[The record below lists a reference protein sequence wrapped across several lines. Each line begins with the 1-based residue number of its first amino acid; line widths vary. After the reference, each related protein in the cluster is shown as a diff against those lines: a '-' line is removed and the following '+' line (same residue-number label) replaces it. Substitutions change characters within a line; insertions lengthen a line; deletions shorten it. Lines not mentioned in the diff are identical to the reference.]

1 MLLIGLASAGC
12 VGSRQYQAGAVY
24 LDAQDY
30 DRAVETLR
38 EAVKARPGNT
48 EYLARLEAAES
59 KSADQH
65 VAAAQEHL
73 RNRRL
78 TDAHREI
85 EIARDRVPTHPEVT
99 RLSEPLKRQI
109 ARCDALVAQSEA
121 ALSEG
126 RWEEAYR
133 LATEAQAID
142 TAHPAA
148 ESAVRRARA
157 ALVADHIAAARL
169 AAQRGDEQ
177 SFMAALDLARQIDPN
192 DPVVQQMRRQAGSAT
207 ADPAA
212 VATRAAGE
220 PASGPVVVHPADSRP
235 FEPPAPDQ
243 PSRAG
248 AGPEVAAGPAPQDR
262 PPAPE
267 VSREIK
273 PLPGGRRAS
282 PPRPAEAAPAVVPVP
297 PPALIEPPDHAS
309 EDRASPL
316 IIGLGPAGTAAGPD
330 AVRPAPRPASRPEG
344 APAVPLPA
352 VAPTVAPVS
361 PVAPAGP
368 AVDKPPAP
376 VRPSWPPQAEPG
388 RIVPAPR
395 HRDPGLQPQAFLH
408 RAVISRKDTRYRD
421 TATTVDGVTVR
432 LRDTDH
438 DPLDA
443 DIEIRIGTTRIRRD
457 DLRIGQGVTFRV
469 AEGRT
474 YRLVVLSI
482 LDDRET
488 VSFGIQRVPDA
499 R

>member
-12 VGSRQYQAGAVY
+12 VGSRQYQAGAAY

-78 TDAHREI
+78 TDAQREI
-85 EIARDRVPTHPEVT
+85 EVARDRVPTHPEVT

-109 ARCDALVAQSEA
+109 ARCEALVAQSEA

-157 ALVADHIAAARL
+157 ALLADRIAAARL

-177 SFMAALDLARQIDPN
+177 GFTAALYLARRIDPN
-192 DPVVQQMRRQAGSAT
+192 DPVIQQMCREAGPGTGDQTVA
-207 ADPAA
+207 
-212 VATRAAGE
+212 ATRAAA
-220 PASGPVVVHPADSRP
+220 PAASGPVAGQAVASRP
-235 FEPPAPDQ
+235 FEQPATDQ
-243 PSRAG
+243 PSRAT
-248 AGPEVAAGPAPQDR
+248 AGSEVAAGPAPADR
-262 PPAPE
+262 SPAPE
-267 VSREIK
+267 VSREVK
-273 PLPGGRRAS
+273 PLPGGRKAS
-282 PPRPAEAAPAVVPVP
+282 PPRPAEAAVAPVSVP
-297 PPALIEPPDHAS
+297 PPALIESPEDAPEDPP
-309 EDRASPL
+309 SPL
-316 IIGLGPAGTAAGPD
+316 IIGLGKSGTGAAAAP
-330 AVRPAPRPASRPEG
+330 VRPAPRPASRPAG
-344 APAVPLPA
+344 TPVAPMPSVAPA
-352 VAPTVAPVS
+352 VAPL
-361 PVAPAGP
+361 APAGP
-368 AVDKPPAP
+368 AADQPPIP
-376 VRPSWPPQAEPG
+376 VRPSSPPVAQSG
-388 RIVPAPR
+388 RIVSAPR
-395 HRDPGLQPQAFLH
+395 HRDPALQPQAFLH
-408 RAVISRKDTRYRD
+408 RAVISRKDGRYRD

-457 DLRIGQGVTFRV
+457 DVRIGQGVTFRV

-488 VSFGIQRVPDA
+488 MSFGIQRVPDA